1 MGRGVDRRN
10 QTEMG
15 QAGKCLYETG
25 GGCVIGFNLHG
36 LGDVSKKAYCAMVY
50 LEYSTEDGK
59 THVTLIASK
68 TRVTAI
74 KVLSI
79 PRLELMAARILAQL
93 MHAIR
98 DAQPQLEVDGVKYR
112 LEGKTALT

>member
-1 MGRGVDRRN
+1 
-10 QTEMG
+10 
-15 QAGKCLYETG
+15 
-25 GGCVIGFNLHG
+25 
-36 LGDVSKKAYCAMVY
+36 MVY
-50 LEYSTEDGK
+50 LVYSAEDGK

-68 TRVTAI
+68 SRVAPV

>member
-1 MGRGVDRRN
+1 MI
-10 QTEMG
+10 
-15 QAGKCLYETG
+15 
-25 GGCVIGFNLHG
+25 GCNLHG
-36 LGDVSKKAYCAMVY
+36 LGDAIKKAYCTMVY
-50 LEYSTEDGK
+50 LVYSTEDGK
-59 THVTLIASK
+59 THVTLTASK
-68 TRVTAI
+68 TMVAPV

>member
-1 MGRGVDRRN
+1 MI
-10 QTEMG
+10 
-15 QAGKCLYETG
+15 
-25 GGCVIGFNLHG
+25 GCDLHG
-36 LGDVSKKAYCAMVY
+36 LGDTSKKAYGTMVY
-50 LEYSTEDGK
+50 LVYSTEDGK

-68 TRVTAI
+68 TMVAPV

-93 MHAIR
+93 MHAIG

>member
-1 MGRGVDRRN
+1 MI
-10 QTEMG
+10 
-15 QAGKCLYETG
+15 
-25 GGCVIGFNLHG
+25 GCNLHG
-36 LGDVSKKAYCAMVY
+36 LGDARKKAYCTMVY
-50 LEYSTEDGK
+50 LVYSTEDGK

-68 TRVTAI
+68 TRVAPV

>member
-1 MGRGVDRRN
+1 MI
-10 QTEMG
+10 
-15 QAGKCLYETG
+15 
-25 GGCVIGFNLHG
+25 GCDVHG
-36 LGDVSKKAYCAMVY
+36 LKDASKKAYCAMVY

-98 DAQPQLEVDGVKYR
+98 NALPQLEVDGVKYR

>member
-1 MGRGVDRRN
+1 
-10 QTEMG
+10 MG

-25 GGCVIGFNLHG
+25 GGCVIGCNLHG
-36 LGDVSKKAYCAMVY
+36 LGDASKKAYCAMVY
-50 LEYSTEDGK
+50 LVYSAEDGK

>member
-1 MGRGVDRRN
+1 MI
-10 QTEMG
+10 
-15 QAGKCLYETG
+15 
-25 GGCVIGFNLHG
+25 GCDLHG
-36 LGDVSKKAYCAMVY
+36 LGDASKKAYCAMVY
-50 LEYSTEDGK
+50 LVYSTEDGK

-68 TRVTAI
+68 TRVAPV